1 MLWLLLVMLL
11 VSLVLMHVYGYG
23 WDRQLMKKKQEV
35 LQGARFFTVTADEV
49 MTIDRYMGV
58 YDALL
63 R

>member
-1 MLWLLLVMLL
+1 
-11 VSLVLMHVYGYG
+11 
-23 WDRQLMKKKQEV
+23 MKKKQEV